1 MEITAN
7 SFVLIEYWFTLIA
20 ELSLT
25 RGIERVFYMNDKV
38 LIIFIFGLLGIGFV
52 AVLFI
57 AIPWFLNYALPNWRN
72 ALLDSGIV
80 MVAVGLFV
88 YGFYMNT
95 KMHK

>member
-1 MEITAN
+1 MPQGA
-7 SFVLIEYWFTLIA
+7 
-20 ELSLT
+20 
-25 RGIERVFYMNDKV
+25 IERVLYMNDKV

-52 AVLFI
+52 SVLFI
-57 AIPWFLNYALPNWRN
+57 AIPWFVNYALPDWKN

-80 MVAVGLFV
+80 MVAVALFV